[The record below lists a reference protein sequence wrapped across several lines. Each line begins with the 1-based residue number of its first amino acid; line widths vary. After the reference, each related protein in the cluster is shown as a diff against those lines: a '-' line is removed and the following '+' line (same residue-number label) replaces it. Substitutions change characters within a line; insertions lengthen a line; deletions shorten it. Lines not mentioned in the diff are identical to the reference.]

1 MKFYFAP
8 LEGITGYIYRNAF
21 ESVFGEIDKYFT
33 PFVVA
38 TKSRKFKTRELKDVQ
53 PENNRN
59 MNIVPQI
66 LTNNAEYF
74 INTEERLKE
83 LGYDE
88 INLNLGCPSGTV
100 VSKFKGAGFLQKTK
114 ELDRFFDQVFS
125 KTKVRISAKTR
136 IGMNNPDE
144 FYELIKIYNR
154 YPLEELII
162 HPRTQKDFYRND
174 IHMDI
179 FEFAL
184 KESKNPVC
192 YNGDI
197 FNINDYNNLK
207 KRCPSLERVMLGR
220 GLICNPGLISEIKDG
235 ISADNDKLRLF
246 HDKVYSGYKEVL
258 YGDKSL
264 LFKMKEFWA
273 YMLQLFSDNEKC
285 KKRIKKCMNL
295 NEYEAIVSYIF
306 NELTI
311 EDVEKRGFKAQNLK
325 Y

>member
-38 TKSRKFKTRELKDVQ
+38 NKSRKFKTRELKDVQ

-59 MNIVPQI
+59 INVIPQI

-74 INTEERLKE
+74 INTEEKLKE

-100 VSKFKGAGFLQKTK
+100 VSKFKGSGFLKK
-114 ELDRFFDQVFS
+114 REELDRFFDEVFS
-125 KTKVRISAKTR
+125 KTKVKISVKTR
-136 IGMNNPDE
+136 IGIDKPDE
-144 FYELIKIYNR
+144 FYELIKIYNK

-162 HPRTQKDFYRND
+162 HPRTQQDFYRNE

-179 FEFAL
+179 FEYAL

-197 FNINDYNNLK
+197 FNINNYNNLI
-207 KRCPSLERVMLGR
+207 KRCPSLERIMLGR
-220 GLICNPGLISEIKDG
+220 GLICNPGLILEIRDG
-235 ISADNDKLRLF
+235 LGADNDKLRLF
-246 HDKVYSGYKEVL
+246 HKTVYSGYKEVL
-258 YGDKSL
+258 YGDKNV
-264 LFKMKEFWA
+264 LFKMKEFWS
-273 YMLQLFSDNEKC
+273 YMIQLFYDNEKY
-285 KKRIKKCMNL
+285 KKKIRKCMNI
-295 NEYEAIVSYIF
+295 NEYETIVNCIF
-306 NELTI
+306 NDLKI
-311 EDVEKRGFKAQNLK
+311 ESIDKRGFSAQKLK
-325 Y
+325 L